1 MSHNNSVSNESVV
14 SHQSVC
20 DVMAALL
27 RVASMKHADD
37 QLAALTGIPPRTL
50 KSYRIEGKE
59 PSMSNALSI
68 AVVLGENAVQSIMS
82 IIGYSARPLEQSQ
95 EPCPMHLTAEAM
107 KGLAVIASAAADGR
121 VDHLE
126 APVVRENADAVIRAM
141 APLSSVG
148 QQ

>member
-1 MSHNNSVSNESVV
+1 MLHNNAVSNDSVV

-27 RVASMKHADD
+27 RAAALKHTDD
-37 QLAALTGIPPRTL
+37 QLSALSGVPARTI

-59 PSMSNALSI
+59 PSLSNALSI
-68 AVVLGENAVQSIMS
+68 AIVLGDGAVNSILS
-82 IIGYSARPLEQSQ
+82 IIGYSARGLEQSD
-95 EPCPMHLTAEAM
+95 EPCPMQLTADAM

-121 VDHLE
+121 IDHLE

-141 APLSSVG
+141 APLSTAG
-148 QQ
+148 Q